1 MSETTYHALDPAL
14 GVDEVGVYR
23 YGVTPYASLIFY
35 SGKRASN
42 VAITAFSDYMVQY
55 TPCKAYRAVPLPL
68 VEAFLEEH
76 EKALVLNKIRG
87 QKTL

>member
-1 MSETTYHALDPAL
+1 MSDTTYHALDPAL

-23 YGVTPYASLIFY
+23 YGVVPYASLIFY

-42 VAITAFSDYMVQY
+42 VAIARFSAYMVQY
-55 TPCKAYRAVPLPL
+55 TPCKAYRSVPMVE
-68 VEAFLEEH
+68 VEAFLEEF
-76 EKALVLNKIRG
+76 EKPLVLNKIRG